1 MVPGVP
7 VLPGIDESLLSWA
20 VEEAS
25 RLGASYSEAR
35 FHSLRGFSYTLLN
48 GELLR
53 ASVTESVGVAVRVIV
68 DGSLGFAATNDMSRE
83 SIKAA
88 VERAVRSARSTAGLV
103 RTPVRMSEQPLGRA
117 RYSVAERK
125 PWGNVTEDEFI
136 ERGREIV
143 SSLETSGLGY
153 ELKSLVLNLGYDVE
167 EKLIVNSDGAIV
179 ESRVPRLH
187 GFYVITGL
195 REGERANRWNQVGG
209 SGGYELVDDLRV
221 AEMLAED
228 LESMKIYLVEAGSP
242 PRGRMDVVL
251 GPEVVGLA
259 VHESA
264 GHPSEADR
272 VLGREAAQA
281 GLSYRRRMKPGERIG
296 SEHSTVIDDPTI
308 PGSHGFYLYDDEGV
322 PARPR
327 YLIRN
332 GVLGEYLH
340 NRETAAVFG
349 TQSNAAA
356 RAKEWWAEP
365 IVRMANTYFAPGDYS
380 FEELVEDIKHGV
392 YIKKY
397 MEWNIDDYR
406 WVARYVGFEAYE
418 IVNGRLGRPVKNP
431 ALEVNSRE
439 FYSSVDAAGKD
450 LEFHAG
456 TCGKGEPGQGVP
468 VWFGGP
474 HIRLRGVRIL

>member
-1 MVPGVP
+1 MPRIGE
-7 VLPGIDESLLSWA
+7 DELLRLVEKA
-20 VEEAS
+20 VE
-25 RLGASYSEAR
+25 LGAEYAEAR
-35 FHSLRGFSYTLLN
+35 YHRLREFSYTLMN
-48 GELLR
+48 GALAR
-53 ASVTESVGVAVRVIV
+53 ASISESEGVAVRVIV
-68 DGSLGFAATNDMSRE
+68 DGSLGFASTNDLQTRALE
-83 SIKAA
+83 EA
-88 VERAVRSARSTAGLV
+88 VEKAVRSARSTAGLV
-103 RTPVRMSEQPLGRA
+103 REKIRMAPARLGRA
-117 RYSVAERK
+117 RYSVYEAK
-125 PWGNVTEDEFI
+125 PFESIPEEDFVDE
-136 ERGREIV
+136 GRDLV
-143 SSLETSGLGY
+143 SSIDTANLGF
-153 ELKSLVLNLGYDVE
+153 ELKSLILNLGYSIE
-167 EKLIVNSDGAIV
+167 EKLLVTSDGAIV
-179 ESRVPRLH
+179 ESRVPRLE
-187 GFYVITGL
+187 GFYSVTGTA
-195 REGERANRWNQVGG
+195 EGERANRWNQIGG
-209 SGGYELVDDLRV
+209 SGGLELIEALKVRENVEDDLRS
-221 AEMLAED
+221 LR
-228 LESMKIYLVEAGSP
+228 IYLREAGKP
-242 PRGRMDVVL
+242 PRGKMDVIL

-296 SEHSTVIDDPTI
+296 SEYSTVIDDPTI
-308 PGSHGFYLYDDEGV
+308 PGSYGFYLYDDEGV

-332 GVLGEYLH
+332 GLLDEYLH
-340 NRETAAVFG
+340 NRETAAVYG
-349 TQSNAAA
+349 VESNAAA

-380 FEELVEDIKHGV
+380 FEELVEGVKRGV

-418 IVNGRLGRPVKNP
+418 IVDGRLGRPVKNP
-431 ALEVNSRE
+431 ALEVNSLE

-450 LEFHAG
+450 LQFYAG

>member
-1 MVPGVP
+1 MVDLDP
-7 VLPGIDESLLSWA
+7 SLL
-20 VEEAS
+20 EAALDRARS
-25 RLGASYSEAR
+25 LGASYAEAR
-35 FHSLRGFSYTLLN
+35 YHRLGGYGYTLMN
-48 GELLR
+48 GELVS
-53 ASVTESVGVAVRVIV
+53 ASYTDSRGVAVRVIV
-68 DGSLGFAATNDMSRE
+68 DGSLGFSSTNRLDRQ
-83 SIKAA
+83 SILEA
-88 VERAVRSARSTAGLV
+88 VERAVKSARAVSSLV
-103 RTPVRMSEQPLGRA
+103 RDPVRMAPSRLGRA
-117 RYSVAERK
+117 RYEAVEDKPLSSVGEE
-125 PWGNVTEDEFI
+125 GFI
-136 ERGREIV
+136 EIGREIV
-143 SSLETSGLGY
+143 GGLETKGMGIEVRSIILHMEY
-153 ELKSLVLNLGYDVE
+153 SVE
-167 EKLIVNSDGAIV
+167 EKLIVNTDGALV
-179 ESRVPRLH
+179 ESRIPRLEAFYNLV
-187 GFYVITGL
+187 GFH
-195 REGERANRWNQVGG
+195 EGERANRWNQVGG
-209 SGGYELVDDLRV
+209 SGGLELVEKLGLAREMQEDIESLRV
-221 AEMLAED
+221 
-228 LESMKIYLVEAGSP
+228 YLVEA
-242 PRGRMDVVL
+242 RGHPTGKMDVVL

-296 SEHSTVIDDPTI
+296 SEHATVIDDPTI

-332 GVLGEYLH
+332 GVLDEYLH
-340 NRETAAVFG
+340 NRETAAVYG
-349 TQSNAAA
+349 VESNAAA

-365 IVRMANTYFAPGDYS
+365 IVRMANTYFAPGDYR
-380 FEELVEDIKHGV
+380 FEELIEDVKYGV

-431 ALEVNSRE
+431 ALEANSLE
-439 FYSSVDAAGKD
+439 FYSSVDAVGRD
-450 LEFHAG
+450 LRFSAG

-468 VWFGGP
+468 VWMGGP